1 MLLGCLGVRC
11 KMSSVRCNVS
21 YVECDVSMFHVGD
34 VLVFPKGLGWSFPA
48 GQQNEL
54 RVKVR
59 EPLEAYI

>member
-1 MLLGCLGVRC
+1 
-11 KMSSVRCNVS
+11 MSSVSCNVS
-21 YVECDVSMFHVGD
+21 YVECEVSMFHVGD

>member
-1 MLLGCLGVRC
+1 
-11 KMSSVRCNVS
+11 MSSVRYSVS
-21 YVECDVSMFHVGD
+21 YVVCNVPIIHVGD